1 MIYLSKMPHAMPL
14 EVILPRGLYKV
25 RFGIR
30 ADTKSV
36 SSTARVNLECSSLDV
51 SARLCCLADYPSS
64 EDAVFPLNQN
74 VIVTGSYALATDE
87 GWASFERVGDF

>member
-1 MIYLSKMPHAMPL
+1 MIYLSKMPHGMPL

-30 ADTKSV
+30 ADTPSV
-36 SSTARVNLECSSLDV
+36 SSTARVNLECSSLDE

-64 EDAVFPLNQN
+64 DDGVFPLNHK
-74 VIVTGSYALATDE
+74 VIVTGSYAIATDA
-87 GWASFERVGDF
+87 GWVSFERLGDF